1 MVKEIN
7 DSDIETTYVYSDVGT
22 LCKKSFDIYN
32 YYFQNNGKCD
42 KIDVN
47 GKTIVDYDYKVS
59 DSDASANAD
68 QYIDRVSYADGYV
81 EEQALSKN
89 GTVSSKYAN
98 GKFYYY
104 IYYISQNKVY
114 FCRA

>member
-22 LCKKSFDIYN
+22 LCKKSYEIYN
-32 YYFQNNGKCD
+32 YYYENNGQCD
-42 KIDVN
+42 KIDIN
-47 GKTIVDYDYKVS
+47 GKSIVDYDYKVS
-59 DSDASANAD
+59 DSDVSANTG
-68 QYIDRVSYADGYV
+68 QYINRVSYADGYT
-81 EEQALSKN
+81 EEQVLSEN

-104 IYYISQNKVY
+104 IYISQNKVY

>member
-22 LCKKSFDIYN
+22 LRKKSFDIYS

-42 KIDVN
+42 KININ
-47 GKTIVDYDYKVS
+47 GKTIVDYDNKVS

-68 QYIDRVSYADGYV
+68 QYIDRVSYAD
-81 EEQALSKN
+81 
-89 GTVSSKYAN
+89 
-98 GKFYYY
+98 
-104 IYYISQNKVY
+104 
-114 FCRA
+114 